1 MKLKIFSYKKVLSTN
16 NTAIRL
22 LKNGF
27 SSGAIISDCQ
37 IKGKGQQGKKWVSKK
52 GNLFATFFF
61 EINQKL
67 SLKKITKFN
76 VFLIKNIISQ
86 LINKKITIKYPND
99 LLINKKKVSG
109 LLQEIIFNNNKKYL
123 IFGVGINILNSPNIY
138 DYGTTFLNKYTKNK
152 INKRNLFEKIRKN
165 LILNSKFFF
174 NKVL

>member
-1 MKLKIFSYKKVLSTN
+1 MVFPQVQLYQIVKLKEKVNKGRNGYQKKAIFLQ
-16 NTAIRL
+16 L
-22 LKNGF
+22 
-27 SSGAIISDCQ
+27 
-37 IKGKGQQGKKWVSKK
+37 
-52 GNLFATFFF
+52 FFF